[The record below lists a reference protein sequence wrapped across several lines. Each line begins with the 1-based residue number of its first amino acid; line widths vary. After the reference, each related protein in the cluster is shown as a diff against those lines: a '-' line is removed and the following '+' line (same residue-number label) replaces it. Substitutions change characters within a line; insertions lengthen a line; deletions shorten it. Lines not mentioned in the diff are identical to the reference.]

1 MKETIKRLNINHIII
16 DASLKI
22 EEIEKKIEDFINGE

>member
-16 DASLKI
+16 DADLDIK
-22 EEIEKKIEDFINGE
+22 EIEKKIEDFINE